1 MVFPNKSVDEETL
14 KNLPPPGKAQLY
26 ISGMGYIAP
35 AVPLN
40 VIKILYLAWV
50 FL

>member
-1 MVFPNKSVDEETL
+1 MVFPKKLVDEETL
-14 KNLPPPGKAQLY
+14 KIYPPGKAQLY

-40 VIKILYLAWV
+40 VIKILYLALV